1 MRITYSNVVNP
12 NEEPQIVTSDNPV
25 DKDGQP
31 IHRRSND
38 GIKSVFS
45 TVLLLLLAPLI
56 ALGLTMYVFQSYQ
69 VDGPSMQETL
79 QHNDRL
85 VVWKLPRTWA
95 NLTGND
101 YIPARG
107 DIVILHEAGLESF
120 GAADGGDKQLVKR
133 VLGLPGDRIVI
144 RDGVITVY
152 NTTYPDGYRPDE
164 ELPYGKTAQLPPT
177 VNDIEVTLG
186 EDELY
191 VVGDNRTNSL
201 DSRIFGPV
209 KADQVV
215 GKLVLR
221 LLPLNQIET
230 F

>member
-1 MRITYSNVVNP
+1 VVNP
-12 NEEPQIVTSDNPV
+12 NEEQQIVTSDNPV
-25 DKDGQP
+25 DQDGQP
-31 IHRRSND
+31 LRRQSND
-38 GIKSVFS
+38 GVKSIFS
-45 TVLLLLLAPLI
+45 TVILLLLAPLI

-79 QHNDRL
+79 HHNDRL

-95 NLTGND
+95 SITGNS
-101 YIPARG
+101 YIPSRG
-107 DIVILHEAGLESF
+107 DIVILHEAGLEAF
-120 GAADGGDKQLVKR
+120 GVGGSGDKQLVKR

-152 NTTYPDGYRPDE
+152 NTEYPQGYRPDE
-164 ELPYGKTAQLPPT
+164 ELPYGKTADLTPT

-201 DSRIFGPV
+201 DSRTFGPV
-209 KADQVV
+209 SSDQIV

-221 LLPLNQIET
+221 LLPLNQLEK